1 MPRPFSPTESELIR
15 ERLLAAGRRSFEQ
28 RGLRA
33 TTVESL
39 ARAVGI
45 SKGAFYAFFASKEE
59 LFLAALA
66 EHERAVHEE
75 VVEAVRADP
84 SHGVEILIGTAL
96 AAGRDNPFVRVAL
109 SDEGSVL
116 MRSLDDDQQARL
128 QVRDEA
134 LVAAVAVAL
143 RDAGQ
148 ELRVP
153 EPVVAGLLR
162 ALVMVGWHR
171 DDIGV
176 PVADEV
182 LAWLIPTLR
191 AALLDPAGG
200 RA

>member
-1 MPRPFSPTESELIR
+1 MNQKLLP
-15 ERLLAAGRRSFEQ
+15 LLAAA
-28 RGLRA
+28 LAAA
-33 TTVESL
+33 TAAFVVPAVSRTDPPTP
-39 ARAVGI
+39 RAVTPRGP
-45 SKGAFYAFFASKEE
+45 
-59 LFLAALA
+59 LA

-134 LVAAVAVAL
+134 LVAAVAVEL

-153 EPVVAGLLR
+153 EHVLAGLLR

-171 DDIGV
+171 EDIGV

-182 LAWLIPTLR
+182 LAWLVPTLR